1 MNNES
6 RRSAINLCALLL
18 IATAFAMFLPSPD
31 AAAANVIA
39 LQNQDIKVELKQT
52 GDVWKMTRISRT
64 DGSDALEIDSD
75 EFEIVL
81 FDDRRF
87 TIADYRCIGK
97 PTRTS
102 GENNQVVTIDYIQE
116 RPGAPEQA
124 KVIYTLGNGPYL
136 RKRVIL
142 KMKEGEKIDRLAV
155 LQFSTTTEASLGGRG
170 QPIYH
175 GNWFFG
181 MDYPCF
187 YSRHTDGY
195 TDPDFYYRWDYMID
209 LEDRDRIIVPREHM
223 SSLFHFPGYATKQ
236 DNGSWGIT
244 SKRAVMGLSRKK
256 GDNAELGLLDY
267 ITETRKPTRSYLH
280 FNNWY
285 SAEAKKITVKNF
297 VENTYLPM
305 ARQLA
310 KHGAKLDA
318 MVPDHGW
325 ERTNTRIF
333 EQALNPTHE
342 PLPKIAEAL
351 EANGTRL
358 GIWIALDGTN
368 QRFNDGIK
376 LGYLPA
382 YKEGFD
388 RSQFRW
394 MDGNK
399 IYYDI
404 LQPKYFADLKKSL
417 HFLIRE
423 ARVDYI
429 KHDFNH
435 CFVSDHISQRHARE
449 KCLDAYLELLA
460 YERSLHPGIYI
471 NYTNGSWF
479 SPFWL
484 QFVDCLWMMTGD
496 SGGSSDWPQ
505 LSLREGATTYR
516 CKYFHESFNNPSRC
530 PRPVM
535 PIANFMTHGILLSH
549 RKPFTDFKDTLH
561 DWANYVAMYM
571 GRGTTLKELYLD
583 LDLLDD
589 DHWKVLATTARW
601 AARHQGQLMNTV
613 QIGGNPAAGE
623 TYGYIS
629 WVNNNAILTVRNPD
643 RPLKRLNV
651 PFDHTVYFRG
661 EEGKPY
667 RARTVYPFVEDM
679 PWTLNSGK
687 AFDVAVPGD
696 SVMILE
702 IEPGTAGSSKL
713 LAPEPLPS
721 SKGAIEDGSFSI
733 ETKVPD
739 EEFKR
744 FDIVVQPWARV
755 GSSIKING
763 QPVRQDRVQG
773 SARWSISSYDLR
785 PHRGTAV
792 KIDGE
797 LVALSDGENNR
808 KVAMEAWLI
817 VDRKVNAPE
826 SHIPDLPFPI
836 SQHYRR
842 LTHPVIPKAS
852 IAVTRVDK
860 DTPLAKKLASSA
872 KNPKKK
878 KKK

>member
-1 MNNES
+1 MNTNS
-6 RRSAINLCALLL
+6 RRRALSLFLPLL
-18 IATAFAMFLPSPD
+18 ISTAGAIFLSSPD
-31 AAAANVIA
+31 AAAADTIT
-39 LQNQDIKVELKQT
+39 LQNQHIKVALEQT
-52 GDVWKMTRISRT
+52 GEAWKMARISRT
-64 DGSDALEIDSD
+64 DGSDVLDIHSD

-81 FDDRRF
+81 FDGHRF
-87 TIADYRCIGK
+87 TVADYRCTDK
-97 PTRTS
+97 PTQTSRDNSQVITVSYRRTS
-102 GENNQVVTIDYIQE
+102 S
-116 RPGAPEQA
+116 GAPEQA
-124 KVIYTLGNGPYL
+124 TVIYTLGEGPYL

-155 LQFSTTTEASLGGRG
+155 LHFSTSTEASLGGRG
-170 QPIYH
+170 QPVYY

-195 TDPDFYYRWDYMID
+195 KNPDFYYRWDYMID
-209 LEDRDRIIVPREHM
+209 LEGRDKIIAPRKHL

-236 DNGSWGIT
+236 VDGSWGIL
-244 SKRAVMGLSRKK
+244 SKRAVLGLSRKK
-256 GDNAELGLLDY
+256 GDNAELALLDY
-267 ITETRKPTRSYLH
+267 IAETRKPTRSYLH

-310 KHGAKLDA
+310 RHGAKLDA

-333 EQALNPTHE
+333 EQALSPTHE
-342 PLPKIAEAL
+342 PLPRIAEAL
-351 EANGTRL
+351 EAEGTRL

-368 QRFNDGIK
+368 QRFSDGIK

-399 IYYDI
+399 VYYDI

-417 HFLIRE
+417 QFLVKE

-449 KCLDAYLELLA
+449 KCVDAYLELLA

-496 SGGSSDWPQ
+496 SGGSSEWPQ

-516 CKYFHESFNNPSRC
+516 CKYFHENFNNPSRC

-561 DWANYVAMYM
+561 DWANYVTMYM

-589 DHWKVLATTARW
+589 DHWKVLATAARW
-601 AARHQGQLMNTV
+601 ADKHQDRLMNTV

-623 TYGYIS
+623 IYAYIS
-629 WVNNNAILTVRNPD
+629 WMDNKAILTVRNPD
-643 RPLKRLNV
+643 RPLKQLNV

-661 EEGKPY
+661 QEGKSY
-667 RARTVYPFVEDM
+667 RARTVYPFVEAM
-679 PWTLNSGK
+679 PWMLTSGK
-687 AFDVAVPGD
+687 SFDVSVPGD
-696 SVMILE
+696 SVMIFE
-702 IEPGTAGSSKL
+702 IEPGEGNAKKP
-713 LAPEPLPS
+713 LAPTPLPPF
-721 SKGAIEDGSFSI
+721 KGTISDDSFTIELKI
-733 ETKVPD
+733 PD

-744 FDIVVQPWARV
+744 FDLLVQPWAKV
-755 GSSIKING
+755 DSSIRING
-763 QPVRQDRVQG
+763 KPTEQDRVQG
-773 SARWSISSYDLR
+773 AARWSMSSYDLR
-785 PHRGTAV
+785 RHRGTSV

-797 LVALSDGENNR
+797 LVALSEADSNR

-817 VDRKVNAPE
+817 VDRKVNAPA
-826 SHIPDLPFPI
+826 SSIPDLPFPI

-852 IAVTRVDK
+852 IVVTRVDK

-872 KNPKKK
+872 KKPKKK
-878 KKK
+878 K